1 MNAFEKCSP
10 QRLSSVALF
19 AITAACILQPTLS
32 LASGKDN
39 EWPVRYVAGSKKSQA
54 GAKLNLGILNQ
65 DVTARKGKDVV
76 LRIPVASITEV
87 GYDTSSRSRGW
98 AWLNAG
104 ADVPNLGKGDLG
116 GSGKGADLGDLVAV
130 PLLVGAAVTAPF
142 KSAQHFV
149 RILWQEDG
157 VPSEA
162 LFEVGKEDYGAVL
175 KALKDLT
182 GKPWQDL
189 PEARK
194 NLVAEIENAKKQSVP
209 LQLDHPVV
217 LNEAEMKSGA
227 YQLVLL
233 ERPRNRGEAYF
244 FAGQNVN
251 PEHVTAQAVVK
262 IELSASPGGSLTVEY
277 SEHMGVETI
286 ATIELPDKKLVFDSG
301 GLPARIAGS
310 KQSFYGGSSRWA
322 TVVAADYRGESA
334 LRFHV
339 IHNPFPHVCQEYVF
353 VTHTRVASEIAPN
366 SPQSSCATFS
376 APRAEVKAVALEGKW
391 TNGFLEVAVGG
402 KTYHFSPLLEE
413 GNGRGRFVGLGKSRD
428 AAREWAAFFVQ
439 TVTDFDS
446 VEQQRQ
452 TSPNP

>member
-10 QRLSSVALF
+10 QRLSAVALL

-32 LASGKDN
+32 LATGKDN

-65 DVTARKGKDVV
+65 NVTAKKGKDVV
-76 LRIPVASITEV
+76 LRIPAASITEV
-87 GYDTSSRSRGW
+87 GYDTSSHNRGW
-98 AWLNAG
+98 TWLNAG
-104 ADVPNLGKGDLG
+104 ANVPDLGKGDFGGSGKGDLG
-116 GSGKGADLGDLVAV
+116 DLVVV
-130 PLLVGAAVTAPF
+130 PFVVGAAVTAPF
-142 KSAQHFV
+142 KSTQHFV

-157 VPSEA
+157 APSEV
-162 LFEVGKEDYGAVL
+162 LFEVGKDDYGTVL
-175 KALKDLT
+175 RALKDLT

-217 LNEAEMKSGA
+217 LNEADMKSGA
-227 YQLVLL
+227 YQLILL
-233 ERPRNRGEAYF
+233 ARPGNRGEAYF
-244 FAGQNVN
+244 FAGQTVN
-251 PEHVTAQAVVK
+251 PEHVTAQAVVT
-262 IELSASPGGSLTVEY
+262 IEPSASQGGSLNVAY
-277 SEHMGVETI
+277 AEHMGVETI
-286 ATIELPDKKLVFDSG
+286 ATIELSGKKLVFDTG
-301 GLPARIAGS
+301 GLPARVARS

-322 TVVAADYRGESA
+322 TVVAVDYKGEPA
-334 LRFHV
+334 LRFQV

-353 VTHTRVASEIAPN
+353 VTHARVASEITPN
-366 SPQSSCATFS
+366 SAQSSCATFS

-413 GNGRGRFVGLGKSRD
+413 GDGRGRLVGLGKSRD

-446 VEQQRQ
+446 VEQEPQ